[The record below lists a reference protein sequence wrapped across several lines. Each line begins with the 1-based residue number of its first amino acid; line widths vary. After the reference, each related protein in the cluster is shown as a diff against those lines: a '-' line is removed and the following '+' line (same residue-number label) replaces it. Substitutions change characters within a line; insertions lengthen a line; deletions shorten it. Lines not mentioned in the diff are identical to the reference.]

1 MARKKRVD
9 SKGRVLKVGESQRKD
24 GLYMY
29 RFTDDTGE
37 RQTIYANNIIELREQ
52 EQEIQKAEKE
62 NREAIE
68 MPEFSAYIMRHT
80 FCTRLCE
87 NDLNVKTTQSIMGH
101 ADIKTTMNIYT
112 HVTEEK
118 KQQELSKLNNIKIS

>member
-29 RFTDDTGE
+29 RFTDDTGK

-52 EQEIQKAEKE
+52 EQEIEKNLLNGINYSSVTLNQWFNEYIEICKKE
-62 NREAIE
+62 N
-68 MPEFSAYIMRHT
+68 
-80 FCTRLCE
+80 E
-87 NDLNVKTTQSIMGH
+87 NR
-101 ADIKTTMNIYT
+101 IKMVNNR
-112 HVTEEK
+112 K
-118 KQQELSKLNNIKIS
+118 KNN

>member
-52 EQEIQKAEKE
+52 EQEIQKAGKRKQRS
-62 NREAIE
+62 NRNA
-68 MPEFSAYIMRHT
+68 RV
-80 FCTRLCE
+80 FCTYNATYILY
-87 NDLNVKTTQSIMGH
+87 KIM
-101 ADIKTTMNIYT
+101 
-112 HVTEEK
+112 
-118 KQQELSKLNNIKIS
+118 

>member
-37 RQTIYANNIIELREQ
+37 RQTIYANNVIELRERTGNTKGGKRKQ
-52 EQEIQKAEKE
+52 ENELNMQVI
-62 NREAIE
+62 
-68 MPEFSAYIMRHT
+68 
-80 FCTRLCE
+80 CTC
-87 NDLNVKTTQSIMGH
+87 DIHFVQDYVKMI
-101 ADIKTTMNIYT
+101 
-112 HVTEEK
+112 
-118 KQQELSKLNNIKIS
+118 

>member
-68 MPEFSAYIMRHT
+68 IMRNT

>member
-37 RQTIYANNIIELREQ
+37 RQTIYANNVIELRGNTKGGKRKQ
-52 EQEIQKAEKE
+52 RS
-62 NREAIE
+62 NRNA
-68 MPEFSAYIMRHT
+68 RV
-80 FCTRLCE
+80 FCTYNATYILY
-87 NDLNVKTTQSIMGH
+87 KIM
-101 ADIKTTMNIYT
+101 
-112 HVTEEK
+112 
-118 KQQELSKLNNIKIS
+118 

>member
-37 RQTIYANNIIELREQ
+37 RQTIYANNVIELREQ

-68 MPEFSAYIMRHT
+68 MPEFSAHGRVIIRT
-80 FCTRLCE
+80 
-87 NDLNVKTTQSIMGH
+87 S
-101 ADIKTTMNIYT
+101 
-112 HVTEEK
+112 
-118 KQQELSKLNNIKIS
+118 